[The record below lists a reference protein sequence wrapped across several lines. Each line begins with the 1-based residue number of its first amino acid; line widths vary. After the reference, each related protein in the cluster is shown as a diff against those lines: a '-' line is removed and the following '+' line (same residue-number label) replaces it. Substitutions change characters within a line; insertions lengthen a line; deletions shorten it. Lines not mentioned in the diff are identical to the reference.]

1 MKKILLGLALF
12 LGGQIGLAGWL
23 IASTSICQRGG
34 VSSIMSALRGGLG
47 IPIAAFYVLMSLTGL
62 VLSIY
67 EIEMS
72 KDEKNNKQ
80 VSDNDQN
87 GDK

>member
-1 MKKILLGLALF
+1 
-12 LGGQIGLAGWL
+12 
-23 IASTSICQRGG
+23 
-34 VSSIMSALRGGLG
+34 MSALRGGLG

-80 VSDNDQN
+80 VSNN
-87 GDK
+87 APNEDK